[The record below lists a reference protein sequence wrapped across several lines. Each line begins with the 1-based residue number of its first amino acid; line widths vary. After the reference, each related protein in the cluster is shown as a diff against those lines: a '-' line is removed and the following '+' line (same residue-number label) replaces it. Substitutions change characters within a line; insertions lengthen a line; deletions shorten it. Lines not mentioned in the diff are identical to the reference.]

1 MAVTLSK
8 GQGVSLKKSDYD
20 LSRVVIGL
28 GWDIKQPSVFFSRLF
43 SWADYDLDVIAVL
56 LNQQGKIANMG
67 RKYQGGDI
75 VYYNSLK
82 HFSGNIWLTGDNRT
96 GAGDGDDEQ
105 IVVRL
110 NDLDSTYHKIVFI
123 VQIYQAKK
131 HNQHFGEVENAF
143 IRAVDATGKEMVRFD
158 LSNMQMYQNKR
169 SLLFAELVRNGSTWD
184 FNALGE
190 ASSADSFVEW
200 LNRYQ

>member
-28 GWDIKQPSVFFSRLF
+28 GWDIKQTSGFFSRLF
-43 SWADYDLDVIAVL
+43 NWADYDLDVIAVL

-105 IVVRL
+105 IIVRL